1 MNELIRILEKVN
13 DYIDWENERNIFT
26 DGLIDSMELLEIITD
41 IEEQFKVK
49 MDMED
54 ISSEN
59 FDSID
64 AIMKLIER
72 KRNEIDC

>member
-64 AIMKLIER
+64 AMMKLIER

>member
-49 MDMED
+49 MDMDD

-64 AIMKLIER
+64 AMMKLIER